1 MKTSSSK
8 TELRARHRPPIAGP
22 KRIRLSFSEV
32 VASIFVVACL
42 LTGSPNA
49 VSSAQP
55 EVLHASYSA
64 LVPSGAPFWI
74 AHDLGLFEK
83 EGLQVKLVY
92 INASPLVI
100 ASILAGEIQVSLA
113 GVSAIVSAKARGG
126 DVVAIA
132 GAVNKINVSIYALP
146 EIRKP
151 EDLRGKRM
159 GITRFGGLYDFSAN
173 YALKQWGLQP
183 GKDVALIQIGD
194 ATSLMGAL
202 AGNSI
207 QAATLQPPSTI
218 AAAQRG
224 YRELMDLSRAGLEY
238 QNTVVLSTR
247 SIIKKSPDT
256 FRKLI
261 RAYSTALAVFHTQ
274 KETSLKIMDKY
285 LKGIDPTILEKS
297 YDAYRAW
304 VPEIPYVNHA
314 GMETAIAM
322 TPGVDKGKEVRVADI
337 VDESFIKELD
347 QQGFYRA
354 LYKK

>member
-1 MKTSSSK
+1 METSGSK
-8 TELRARHRPPIAGP
+8 TELHARRRGRIAGP
-22 KRIRLSFSEV
+22 KRIRTALSEL

-42 LTGSPNA
+42 LVGSPNTA
-49 VSSAQP
+49 YSAQL

-74 AHDLGLFEK
+74 GHELGLFEK
-83 EGLQVKLVY
+83 EGLLVKLVY

-100 ASILAGEIQVSLA
+100 ASILAGDIQVSLA
-113 GVSAIVSAKARGG
+113 GVSAIVSAYARGS

-146 EIRKP
+146 EIKKP

-173 YALKQWGLQP
+173 YALKKWGLQP

-194 ATSLMGAL
+194 APSLMSAL

-218 AAAQRG
+218 RAAQRG
-224 YRELMDLSRAGLEY
+224 YRELMDLSKSGFEY

-247 SIIKKSPDT
+247 SIIRKSPDT
-256 FRKLI
+256 FRRFM
-261 RAYSTALAVFHTQ
+261 RAYSTALGIFHQQREPTI
-274 KETSLKIMDKY
+274 KVMAKH
-285 LKGIDPTILEKS
+285 LKGIDPFILEKS
-297 YDAYRAW
+297 YEAYKEW
-304 VPEIPYVNHA
+304 VPEIPYLNHA
-314 GMETAIAM
+314 GMETAIAL
-322 TPGVDKGKEVRVADI
+322 TPGVEKGKELKVSDI

-347 QQGFYRA
+347 QEGFYKT